1 MFTLKYKKIMLKTF
15 FKIFFTVCFFIFF
28 ISCKK
33 SEITFTSNITPQII
47 SEIQNGSGVSLYP
60 LRDVE
65 IEVYY
70 YVPNNYNNE
79 SKIFFAMHGGGRDAE
94 LVRNSMISS
103 ANQYNYII
111 IAPKIDATNFPLGDQ
126 YILGNVYEDGDN
138 PSEQTLND
146 ENDWTF
152 SLIEPLFDSLNS
164 TLNLSEENYNIIGF
178 SAGGQFVQRFILFKP
193 EARFSKA
200 IVAAPG
206 WYTVID
212 TNIDFPYGFGNS
224 ILDFNNIENLFS
236 KEIYFIVGE
245 LDNNPNAYGLRRNDY
260 ADAQGIT
267 RIDRAVHFY
276 NVSSNIASENNYDFN
291 WNLDIIPNTNHS
303 WLPSLQ
309 FALNLINN

>member
-1 MFTLKYKKIMLKTF
+1 MLKTF
-15 FKIFFTVCFFIFF
+15 LQSFFTLCIFIFL

-33 SEITFTSNITPQII
+33 SEITFTSNQTPILI
-47 SEIQNGSGVSLYP
+47 SEIQVGSGVFLYP
-60 LRDVE
+60 FRDIE

-70 YVPNNYNNE
+70 YIPSNYNNE
-79 SKIFFAMHGGGRDAE
+79 SKIIFAMHGGGRDAE
-94 LVRNSMISS
+94 GMRNSMISS
-103 ANQYNYII
+103 ANQSNHII
-111 IAPKIDATNFPLGDQ
+111 IAPKIDAINFSLGDQ

-138 PSEQTLND
+138 PSDETLNN

-152 SLIEPLFDSLNS
+152 SVIELIFDSLIS
-164 TLNLSEENYNIIGF
+164 SLSLTNENYNIIGF

-200 IVAAPG
+200 VVAAPG

-212 TNIDFPYGFGNS
+212 TNINFPYGFANC

-236 KEIYFIVGE
+236 KEVYYIVGE

-260 ADAQGIT
+260 ADAQGIN
-267 RIDRAVHFY
+267 RLDRAIHFY
-276 NVSSNIASENNYDFN
+276 NVSENIASENNYDFN

-303 WLPSLQ
+303 WQPSLQ

>member
-1 MFTLKYKKIMLKTF
+1 MLKTF
-15 FKIFFTVCFFIFF
+15 FKIFFTVCFFIFL

-47 SEIQNGSGVSLYP
+47 SEIQSGSGVFLYP
-60 LRDVE
+60 FRELE

-70 YVPNNYNNE
+70 FIPSNYNSE
-79 SKIFFAMHGGGRDAE
+79 SKILFAMHGGGRDAE
-94 LVRNSMISS
+94 GMRNSMISS
-103 ANQYNYII
+103 ANQYNHII
-111 IAPKIDATNFPLGDQ
+111 IAPKIDAVNFTLGDQ

-138 PSEQTLND
+138 PSEETLNN

-152 SLIEPLFDSLNS
+152 SVIELIFDSLIS
-164 TLNLSEENYNIIGF
+164 SLSLESENYNIIGF

-212 TNIDFPYGFGNS
+212 TNIDFPYGFANS

-236 KEIYFIVGE
+236 KEVYYIVGE
-245 LDNNPNAYGLRRNDY
+245 MDNNPNAYGLRRNDY
-260 ADAQGIT
+260 ADAQGIN
-267 RIDRAVHFY
+267 RLDRAIHFY
-276 NVSSNIASENNYDFN
+276 NISNNIALENNYDFN
-291 WNLDIIPNTNHS
+291 WNLDILPNTNHS
-303 WLPSLQ
+303 WQPTLQ
-309 FALNLINN
+309 YALYLINN

>member
-1 MFTLKYKKIMLKTF
+1 MLKTF
-15 FKIFFTVCFFIFF
+15 FKIFFTVCFFIFL

-47 SEIQNGSGVSLYP
+47 SEIQSGSGVFLYP
-60 LRDVE
+60 FRELE

-70 YVPNNYNNE
+70 FIPSNYNSE
-79 SKIFFAMHGGGRDAE
+79 SKILFAMHGGGRDAE
-94 LVRNSMISS
+94 GMRNSMISS
-103 ANQYNYII
+103 ANQYNHII
-111 IAPKIDATNFPLGDQ
+111 IAPKIDAVNFSLGDQ

-138 PSEQTLND
+138 PSEETLNN

-152 SLIEPLFDSLNS
+152 SVIELIFDSLIS
-164 TLNLSEENYNIIGF
+164 SLSLESENYNIIGF

-212 TNIDFPYGFGNS
+212 TNIDFPYGFANS

-236 KEIYFIVGE
+236 KEVYYIVGE
-245 LDNNPNAYGLRRNDY
+245 MDNNPNAYGLRRNDY
-260 ADAQGIT
+260 ADAQGIN
-267 RIDRAVHFY
+267 RLDRAIHFY
-276 NVSSNIASENNYDFN
+276 NISNNIALENNYDFN
-291 WNLDIIPNTNHS
+291 WNLDILPNTNHS
-303 WLPSLQ
+303 WQPTLQ
-309 FALNLINN
+309 YALYLINN

>member
-1 MFTLKYKKIMLKTF
+1 MLKTF
-15 FKIFFTVCFFIFF
+15 FKIFFTVCFFIFL

-33 SEITFTSNITPQII
+33 SEITFTSNQTPILI
-47 SEIQNGSGVSLYP
+47 SEIHVGSGVFIYP
-60 LRDVE
+60 FRDFE

-70 YVPNNYNNE
+70 FIPTNYNSE

-94 LVRNSMISS
+94 SMRNSMIVS
-103 ANQYNYII
+103 ANQSNQII
-111 IAPKIDATNFPLGDQ
+111 IAPKIDAVNFSLGDQ

-138 PSEQTLND
+138 PSEETLNI

-152 SLIEPLFDSLNS
+152 SVIELIFDSLIS
-164 TLNLSEENYNIIGF
+164 SLSLASENYNIIGF

-200 IVAAPG
+200 IVIAPG

-212 TNIDFPYGFGNS
+212 TNINFPYGFTNS
-224 ILDFNNIENLFS
+224 ILDFNDVENLFL
-236 KEIYFIVGE
+236 KEVYYIVGE
-245 LDNNPNAYGLRRNDY
+245 HDNNPNAYGLRRNDY
-260 ADAQGIT
+260 ADAQGIN
-267 RIDRAVHFY
+267 RLDRAIHFY
-276 NVSSNIASENNYDFN
+276 NISNNIALENNYDFN